1 MEQTKTSAAIVPV
14 RGDKAE
20 GVSYRTAPHNLDA
33 EAQLV
38 GAILVNNEAASRVMG
53 FLLPEHFYEPVL
65 GEIYESALKLI
76 ERNQRATPVT
86 LRPYFENHEALK
98 EVGGATFL
106 ARLASEAATIIH
118 AEDYGRQIYDLAL
131 RRELIQIGEKMVL
144 TAYDS
149 PIEAGAPEQ
158 IEHAEDSLFKLA
170 ETGKQEGGF
179 QSFERSIKTA
189 VQSIEAAYR
198 RDSHLVGV
206 TTGFRD
212 LDRNLGGLHKSDL
225 LIIAARPAMGKTS
238 LATNIAFNAAKA
250 RKIALDEGAAP
261 STADGA
267 VVGFFSLEMS
277 SEQLATRILSEQSG
291 ISSHKLRQGQI
302 SQAEFPDV
310 VRAAHDIETLPLFID
325 DTPALSV
332 GALRTRARRLHRQ
345 HGLSLIVIDYLQL
358 LRPTTTKSSDS
369 RVQEVSQIT
378 QGLKALA
385 KELNIPVIALS
396 QLSRMVEQR
405 EDKRPVLSDLRESG
419 SIEQDADVVLFIYRE
434 EYYHQQRRPDE
445 DSPNMP
451 EWREKEERIHGRAE
465 IMIAKQR
472 HGPVGNIRLLFDS
485 NTTRFSDLI
494 ESDHLPDEVF

>member
-1 MEQTKTSAAIVPV
+1 MEQAKTSAAVVPV
-14 RGDKAE
+14 RGDKTE
-20 GVSYRTAPHNLDA
+20 GVSYRTPPHNLDA
-33 EAQLV
+33 ETQLV
-38 GAILVNNEAASRVMG
+38 GAILVNNEAATRVVS
-53 FLLPEHFYEPVL
+53 FLRPEHFYEPVL
-65 GEIYESALKLI
+65 GEIYEAALKLI
-76 ERNQRATPVT
+76 DRNQRASPVT
-86 LRPYFENHEALK
+86 LKPYFEKHAALAD
-98 EVGGATFL
+98 VGGATFL
-106 ARLASEAATIIH
+106 ARLAAEAATIIH

-131 RRELIQIGEKMVL
+131 RRELIQIGESMVL

-158 IEHAEDSLFKLA
+158 IEQAEDSLFKLA
-170 ETGKQEGGF
+170 ETGKHEGGF
-179 QSFERSIKTA
+179 QTFGKSLTSAIQA
-189 VQSIEAAYR
+189 IEAAYR

-212 LDRNLGGLHKSDL
+212 LDKSLGGLHKSDL
-225 LIIAARPAMGKTS
+225 VIIAARPAMGKTS

-250 RKIALDEGAAP
+250 RKAALDEGADVK
-261 STADGA
+261 TADGA

-291 ISSHKLRQGQI
+291 ISSHKLRQGHI
-302 SQAEFPDV
+302 SAGEFPDV
-310 VRAAHDIETLPLFID
+310 VRAAHDLETLPLFID

-332 GALRTRARRLHRQ
+332 AALRTRARRLHRQ
-345 HGLSLIVIDYLQL
+345 HGLSLVVVDYLQL
-358 LRPTTTKSSDS
+358 LRPTTTRSTDS

-396 QLSRMVEQR
+396 QLSRLVEQR

-419 SIEQDADVVLFIYRE
+419 SIEQDSDVVLFIFRE
-434 EYYHQQRRPDE
+434 EYYHQQRRPDD
-445 DSPNMP
+445 DSPNMA
-451 EWREKEERIHGRAE
+451 EWREKEERVHGRAE
-465 IMIAKQR
+465 IIIAKQR
-472 HGPVGNIRLLFDS
+472 HGPTGNIKLLFDS

>member
-1 MEQTKTSAAIVPV
+1 M
-14 RGDKAE
+14 
-20 GVSYRTAPHNLDA
+20 
-33 EAQLV
+33 
-38 GAILVNNEAASRVMG
+38 
-53 FLLPEHFYEPVL
+53 
-65 GEIYESALKLI
+65 
-76 ERNQRATPVT
+76 
-86 LRPYFENHEALK
+86 
-98 EVGGATFL
+98 
-106 ARLASEAATIIH
+106 
-118 AEDYGRQIYDLAL
+118 
-131 RRELIQIGEKMVL
+131 IQI
-144 TAYDS
+144 
-149 PIEAGAPEQ
+149 
-158 IEHAEDSLFKLA
+158 
-170 ETGKQEGGF
+170 
-179 QSFERSIKTA
+179 
-189 VQSIEAAYR
+189 
-198 RDSHLVGV
+198 
-206 TTGFRD
+206 
-212 LDRNLGGLHKSDL
+212 LD
-225 LIIAARPAMGKTS
+225 
-238 LATNIAFNAAKA
+238 
-250 RKIALDEGAAP
+250 
-261 STADGA
+261 
-267 VVGFFSLEMS
+267 
-277 SEQLATRILSEQSG
+277 
-291 ISSHKLRQGQI
+291 
-302 SQAEFPDV
+302 
-310 VRAAHDIETLPLFID
+310 HDIETLPLFID